1 MSPFTLQ
8 LESKTLSY
16 DRQDFLSVEQRLDV
30 SKQLE
35 GFSNLPDFSNKKKKK
50 LFSTWMHCQ
59 FISVESTPGFN
70 GCFSSGIYIKFC
82 KVTVQRHISA
92 TWKGKLVG
100 DTFTQPPFK
109 NIASIILTMR

>member
-35 GFSNLPDFSNKKKKK
+35 GFSNLPDFSNKKKEKAFFHLDALPVYK
-50 LFSTWMHCQ
+50 C
-59 FISVESTPGFN
+59 
-70 GCFSSGIYIKFC
+70 
-82 KVTVQRHISA
+82 
-92 TWKGKLVG
+92 GKYSRV
-100 DTFTQPPFK
+100 
-109 NIASIILTMR
+109 